1 MLRVTEMDYNE
12 AKQALSILI
21 ERYHETLR
29 IQRQENISEE
39 TVRAWINEFLSI
51 FGWNVQDTRQVLQE
65 KILRGEARE
74 RLNAIHSRHR
84 KPDYTLVNNGI
95 IKSFLDAKDLDVNI
109 FDSSETAFQIRSYG
123 WSAQVP
129 CAFVTNFE
137 QFVIYDTRFIPSVEQ
152 SADYGTIKLSVDNY
166 IENFDLLYDHL
177 CKEKIYLN
185 HLSELYDTTPIE
197 GSNCLDKHFAL
208 TLSEF
213 RLKLAHS
220 LLNNNDAIDNEEI
233 LNYYVQV
240 IIDRIIFIRVCES
253 KGIEDAERLKAFCNS
268 PDGFWNAFKNCCYME
283 FYEHYDGA
291 MFNRDRTFNSL
302 QINDDILTEF
312 IYQLYYPHPY
322 KFDVIPIKTIANI
335 YEEFLGKQI
344 VIIDNEVKEE
354 LKSEYIKTNGAICTP
369 EYIVDIIQENTINL
383 ENINTVNDLF
393 KTKILDPCCGSGV
406 FLVSCYELLA
416 KKLVSILNENTVEQE
431 AYGHYSFVND
441 DQRYLTV
448 EARRD
453 LVINCLYGIDIDG
466 AACEVAK
473 MSLALKIVDGTNP
486 LIWNEAGIYGDKIL
500 RDISN
505 NICTGNTLVST
516 DIDIPT
522 TEIINVKPLNIQQ
535 EFSSV
540 FDICGGFSYVVSNP
554 PYVETKHFKN
564 ANPIVHSYLS
574 RKYESFEGKAD
585 LAILF
590 IEKSLSLI
598 NDTGKIGFIIQ
609 KRWFKT
615 NYGKKI
621 RNIINYSGALE
632 SLIDFKS
639 TNIFN
644 GRLTYVAIIVL
655 SNQNNEN
662 VTYYNILDEPS
673 TIVNRIENLGAIGY
687 IEENQPVFV
696 PHYNGVA
703 NWTYDFSSIELIKER
718 LSFEIGVL
726 KDYPNLDIKDGIQ
739 ALWKRLY
746 HLTNVEIDGDVAIG
760 FNSINERVEVE
771 ASLLRK
777 VIYNREFYPFK
788 PVSEDAYCIFPYYGN
803 TTDPIAYSTIRNS
816 FPLLYE
822 YLETHKQLIISNVNC
837 KEGEY
842 WHTFTREHNHAL
854 YDCSKII
861 IPMTARDAIATVVE
875 NEGCYMD
882 NSNVWF
888 IKVDDAAIETLIA
901 IACVINSTPFT
912 VMAKAGANPQSGDY
926 YKLNKQFLNPIPF
939 PNEKIASNREHCIE
953 ALNNFYNSI
962 KELQREYLCATP
974 TNKGIIKRSLE
985 QKWIELD
992 NYCYELYEFTED
1004 EIAKINAIGRTVS
1017 RIDLLN
1023 GAD

>member
-1 MLRVTEMDYNE
+1 MNYHE
-12 AKQALSILI
+12 AKQALSALI
-21 ERYHETLR
+21 GRYYETLR
-29 IQRQENISEE
+29 NQRQENISEE

-51 FGWNVQDTRQVLQE
+51 FGWDVQDTRQVMQE

-74 RLNAIHSRHR
+74 RLNAINSRHK

-109 FDSSETAFQIRSYG
+109 FANRETAFQIRSYG
-123 WSAQVP
+123 WSAQIP

-137 QFVIYDTRFIPSVEQ
+137 QFVIYDTRFVPSVGQ
-152 SADYGTIKLSVDNY
+152 TADYGTIKVAIGDYL
-166 IENFDLLYDHL
+166 EKFDLLYDHL
-177 CKEKIYLN
+177 CKEKIYSN
-185 HLSELYDTTPIE
+185 HLCEIYNTTPIE
-197 GSNCLDKHFAL
+197 GANHLDKHFAS

-213 RLKLAHS
+213 RIKLAQS
-220 LLNNNDAIDNEEI
+220 LLENNETIDNDEV

-253 KGIEDAERLKAFCNS
+253 KGIEQPERLKSFCNA
-268 PDGFWNAFKNCCYME
+268 PNGFWNTFKNCCYME

-291 MFNRDRTFNSL
+291 MFNRDHTFNSL
-302 QINDDILTEF
+302 EIDNDILSGF
-312 IYQLYYPHPY
+312 VNQLYYPYPY

-335 YEEFLGKQI
+335 YEEFLGKK
-344 VIIDNEVKEE
+344 IIIAENGVSEE

-369 EYIVDIIQENTINL
+369 EYIVDIIQANTINL
-383 ENINTVNDLF
+383 ENIDTVNELF
-393 KTKILDPCCGSGV
+393 NTKILDPCCGSGV

-416 KKLVSILNENTVEQE
+416 RKLISILDENTIERE
-431 AYGHYSFVND
+431 AFKNYSFVNNG
-441 DQRYLTV
+441 QRYLTV

-453 LVINCLYGIDIDG
+453 LVINCIYGIDIDG

-486 LIWNEAGIYGDKIL
+486 LVWEEAGIYGDRIL

-516 DIDIPT
+516 DIDIAAS
-522 TEIINVKPLNIQQ
+522 EIIDVKPLNIQQ

-540 FDICGGFSYVVSNP
+540 FDNYGGFSYIVSNP

-574 RKYESFEGKAD
+574 RTYESFEGKAD

-590 IEKSLSLI
+590 IEKCLSLI

-615 NYGKKI
+615 NYGRKI
-621 RNIINYSGALE
+621 RNIINNSGSLE
-632 SLIDFKS
+632 TLVDFKS
-639 TNIFN
+639 TSIFK
-644 GRLTYVAIIVL
+644 GRLTYVAVIVL

-662 VTYYNILDEPS
+662 VSYYNILDEPT
-673 TIVNRIENLGAIGY
+673 TIVNRIENIGAIGY
-687 IEENQPVFV
+687 VEENQPTIV
-696 PHYNGVA
+696 PHYHGFI
-703 NWTYDFSSIELIKER
+703 NWTYDYSDIELIKER
-718 LSFEIGVL
+718 LSSEIGTL
-726 KDYPNLDIKDGIQ
+726 KNYPDLDIKDGIQ

-746 HLTNVEIDGDVAIG
+746 HLTNVEINGDVAVGI
-760 FNSINERVEVE
+760 NLINERVEVE
-771 ASLLRK
+771 TCILRK

-788 PVSEDAYCIFPYYGN
+788 PIAEDAYCIFPYYGN
-803 TTDPIAYSTIRNS
+803 TTSPILYSTIRTS
-816 FPLLYE
+816 YPLLYD
-822 YLETHKQLIISNVNC
+822 YLESHKQLITSSVRC
-837 KEGEY
+837 REGEY
-842 WHTFTREHNHAL
+842 WHTFTREHNHTL
-854 YDCSKII
+854 YDCPKII

-888 IKVDDAAIETLIA
+888 IKVDDVDFETLIA
-901 IACVINSTPFT
+901 IACIINSTPFT
-912 VMAKAGANPQSGDY
+912 VMAKAGANPQLGDY
-926 YKLNKQFLNPIPF
+926 YKLNKQFLNPVPF
-939 PNEKIASNREHCIE
+939 PNEKLVTDRNGCIE
-953 ALNNFYNSI
+953 FLNRCYNSI
-962 KELQREYLCATP
+962 VELQREFINATP
-974 TNKGIIKRSLE
+974 TNKEVIKRALE
-985 QKWIELD
+985 QKWSELD
-992 NYCYELYEFTED
+992 NYCYELYDLTED
-1004 EIAKINAIGRTVS
+1004 EIAKINGIGRTVS

-1023 GAD
+1023 GAN